1 MIRAAPDQPAK
12 SPVPVLGTMWP
23 NQVSGSDSR
32 PPCGTVTE
40 PSRPSSVRPV
50 IRSVA
55 TYDRDPSSVPADM
68 NTVVA
73 VPMIP
78 DVNVL
83 ANVITPT
90 QSTPTPYIFPASKP
104 STRNRPH

>member
-1 MIRAAPDQPAK
+1 MAEPGIRI
-12 SPVPVLGTMWP
+12 
-23 NQVSGSDSR
+23 DSR
-32 PPCGTVTE
+32 PPCWTVTE

-55 TYDRDPSSVPADM
+55 TYDREPSSVPADM
-68 NTVVA
+68 NTAVA

-78 DVNVL
+78 DVKVL

-90 QSTPTPYIFPASKP
+90 QSASRPLICRGSKP
-104 STRNRPH
+104 ST